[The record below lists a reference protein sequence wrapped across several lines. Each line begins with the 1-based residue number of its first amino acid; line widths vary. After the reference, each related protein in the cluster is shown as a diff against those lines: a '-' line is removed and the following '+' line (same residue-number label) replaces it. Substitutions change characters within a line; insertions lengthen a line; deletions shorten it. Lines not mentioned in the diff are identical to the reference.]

1 MDFDFSVITDNWRF
15 LAGLAQDRVFQCF
28 VNLHGPFA
36 DDHGARRHVAQAL
49 AALVKHHDQR
59 AKHSATAE
67 TTKQHSVSNRATVDA
82 MSDGRQQGQKTARE
96 EHRGSRP

>member
-1 MDFDFSVITDNWRF
+1 MKEIHAPPPISRTAAIGNKSRSAPAAIV
-15 LAGLAQDRVFQCF
+15 
-28 VNLHGPFA
+28 
-36 DDHGARRHVAQAL
+36 ARPKTATPAENQVSRPSGSSAL
-49 AALVKHHDQR
+49 HDQR

-67 TTKQHSVSNRATVDA
+67 TTKLHSVSNRATVDA